1 MKYLIRANKLV
12 FTGNK
17 EMIVKY
23 MSDFYKSESKQWL
36 DKEGNCIDF
45 GKFKAVI
52 GSMGYVI
59 KDKIPGSCRCE
70 GTAVSNAE
78 FKQIW
83 GEEHFSVKA
92 VAERLHI
99 SERQVAQLVRK
110 LKLRK

>member
-1 MKYLIRANKLV
+1 MKYLIRADKLV
-12 FTGNK
+12 FSGNR

-36 DKEGNCIDF
+36 DKQGNCIDF
-45 GKFKAVI
+45 GKFKAI
-52 GSMGYVI
+52 IESMGYQI
-59 KDKIPGSCRCE
+59 RDKIPGSCRCE
-70 GTAVSNAE
+70 GTAVSNSE

-83 GEEHFSVKA
+83 GEEHFNLKA

-99 SERQVAQLVRK
+99 TERQCAQIVRK